1 MFVINYNALMEKNKQ
16 TVTPEGRE
24 MLELPEGVKIRPVYT
39 HVDERGFVV
48 EAYDVRW
55 NFHPN
60 PLVFSHVFTI
70 RPGMAKGW
78 GMHKKHDD
86 RYFIL
91 FGEMEMLLYDD
102 RDNSPTKGL
111 VSKFFMTEYERRL
124 LSIPSG
130 VWHASRN
137 IGQRDVV
144 VIDFPT
150 VLYDHADPDKY
161 RLPLNNDK
169 IPYKFDNPMGG

>member
-1 MFVINYNALMEKNKQ
+1 MQKDKQ
-16 TVTPEGRE
+16 TVTTEGKPI
-24 MLELPEGVKIRPVYT
+24 LNLPEGVKIRAIPT
-39 HVDERGFVV
+39 QVDERGFVV
-48 EAYDVRW
+48 EAYDMRW
-55 NFHPN
+55 NFHPE
-60 PLVFSHVFTI
+60 PLVFSHVFAI

-91 FGEMEMLLYDD
+91 FGDMEMLLYDD
-102 RDNSPTKGL
+102 RENSTTKGM
-111 VSKFFMTEYERRL
+111 VSKFYLTEYDRSL
-124 LSIPSG
+124 LTFPAC

-137 IGQRDVV
+137 VGQKDVV

-150 VLYDHADPDKY
+150 IPYNHADPDKY

-169 IPYKFDNPMGG
+169 IPHKFEDPKRG